1 MDLRLNPIIKQE
13 SYRLFAIKYLP
24 RLRRLDGA
32 DITSNERS
40 RADCL
45 FANLDYSRSP
55 PVLHVYAHFQMSLR
69 VRCPH
74 TCTLLAHPSLR
85 ATINCLLDTQLPLY
99 PCSSG
104 EGSED
109 GCDETE
115 ETAQVAEEEAW
126 AQEACTAHDSHA
138 PARKRPGTNGSS
150 NDTREGGCGE
160 RHQGATAVH
169 DDNARRLM
177 VQLRAA
183 VRQQEADAA
192 EQVGMRKRST
202 QVDAPGADGLHRASV
217 QGARDQEDTGA
228 GAHIDG
234 NMGWS
239 RGLEALLDDKDAMPH
254 DHASTRPSRRG
265 ATTSTLSPS
274 AVAGDGGADSAHS
287 TCKTRVVEDAP
298 TREVGRLVEAQ
309 EMRVREL
316 EARLTAAHEEASTY
330 RSRALDAEGR
340 AAAAEANVAVL
351 MARAHPPAGTYT
363 PQSASRLSDAA
374 PWAATTA
381 SSAIDT
387 AVTGGEGIVCVG
399 MYVLVNTC
407 RPLLWTH

>member
-1 MDLRLNPIIKQE
+1 LDLRLNPIIKQE

-45 FANLDYSRSP
+45 FANLEYSRSP
-55 PVLHVYAHFQMSLR
+55 SVLHVDAHFQMSLR
-69 VRCPH
+69 VHCLH
-74 TCTLLAHPSLR
+74 TCTLLACPSLH

-99 PCSSG
+99 QCSSG

-115 ETAQVAEEEAW
+115 ETAQVAEEEPS
-126 AQEACTAHDSHA
+126 AQEACTAHGSHA
-138 PARKRPGTNGSS
+138 PAGKRPGTNGSS
-150 NDTREGGCGE
+150 DDTCCSE
-160 RHQGATAVH
+160 RYQGDAAVH
-169 DDNARRLM
+169 DDDAHRLM

-192 EQVGMRKRST
+192 EQVGIRTRST

-217 QGARDQEDTGA
+217 QGTRDQQDTGA

-234 NMGWS
+234 KMGWS

-265 ATTSTLSPS
+265 TTTSTLSPS
-274 AVAGDGGADSAHS
+274 AVAGHGGADSAHS
-287 TCKTRVVEDAP
+287 TCNTRVVEDAL

-330 RSRALDAEGR
+330 RSLALDAEGR

-351 MARAHPPAGTYT
+351 MARAHPPTGIYT

-374 PWAATTA
+374 PWATTTA
-381 SSAIDT
+381 STAINT

-399 MYVLVNTC
+399 MYVSVHTC
-407 RPLLWTH
+407 RSLLWTH